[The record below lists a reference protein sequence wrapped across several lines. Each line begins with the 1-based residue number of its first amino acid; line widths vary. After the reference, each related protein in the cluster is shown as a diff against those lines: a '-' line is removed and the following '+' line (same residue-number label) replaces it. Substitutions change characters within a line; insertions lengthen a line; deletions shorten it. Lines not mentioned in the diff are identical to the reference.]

1 MNESN
6 GDFAF
11 WTARSISPAGVALV
25 TASFDRILSIT
36 MCDIDHWK
44 LTRRS
49 RGAHALAALMA
60 LARPV
65 DYVLVSRLPEVV
77 SRCISLFQD
86 TDIEVRKAA
95 RAAARALGASFKD
108 PGLLLGAVLPLASG
122 KRSRLGKSSNA
133 FFKKMYLRNLFR

>member
-1 MNESN
+1 
-6 GDFAF
+6 
-11 WTARSISPAGVALV
+11 
-25 TASFDRILSIT
+25 
-36 MCDIDHWK
+36 
-44 LTRRS
+44 
-49 RGAHALAALMA
+49 
-60 LARPV
+60 
-65 DYVLVSRLPEVV
+65 LVSRLPEVV
-77 SRCISLFQD
+77 SRCSTYLFKTPVEQLTIVSLFQD

>member
-1 MNESN
+1 LSETRQDGGYKHSLENMNESN

-65 DYVLVSRLPEVV
+65 VRITTQLEPALDCRTMFWFPG
-77 SRCISLFQD
+77 SL
-86 TDIEVRKAA
+86 K
-95 RAAARALGASFKD
+95 
-108 PGLLLGAVLPLASG
+108 
-122 KRSRLGKSSNA
+122 
-133 FFKKMYLRNLFR
+133 